1 MLQIKGITDCLP
13 VAVELDPYVAI
24 NINFGSWDPSL
35 EPTAYWR
42 AGDLEKQFIE
52 IGVAENKGIIRS
64 ITLVLIKKIILED
77 KIFPEIQLKLGIPV
91 FEKLDYDK
99 NRLFDEVGH
108 LEMFVGKDKLQV
120 FFSHNKITSGLVCD
134 RVICLFDK
142 DNNFCGFEVSDITEK
157 EMNILKENF
166 INRLHA
172 N

>member
-1 MLQIKGITDCLP
+1 MLQLKRIDKCIP
-13 VAVELDPYVAI
+13 IIVKFDPYIAVKI
-24 NINFGSWDPSL
+24 IFGLDIYWIDSI
-35 EPTAYWR
+35 AYWR
-42 AGDLEKQFIE
+42 SGDFRNQLIE
-52 IGVAENKGIIRS
+52 VGVSEDIGVIRK
-64 ITLVLIKKIILED
+64 ITLVDIKKIILED

-99 NRLFDEVGH
+99 NLLFDEIGP
-108 LEMFVGKDKLQV
+108 LEMFIGEDKLQV
-120 FFSHNKITSGLVCD
+120 LFSHNKITSGLVCN

-142 DNNFCGFEVSDITEK
+142 DRNFCGFEVSGITEE